1 MTQAILACLLMFA
14 APGSGRAVV
23 VDGDRITFGDL
34 SPTAP
39 RELLGIDLGP
49 APAPGAKTQI
59 TRAAVA
65 DALRR
70 SGADPE
76 LATGVAVRQSVQR
89 AANELSL
96 EDLEAE
102 VRAAALAQLPLGVD
116 IDEVLGLR
124 AVKLPPGD
132 HAVVVSLGRVRR
144 STRAAVEVNVG
155 ARRWASI
162 SATLSLSGTA
172 KTPVLN
178 KNMASGATIEAKNV
192 SLREVEIDD
201 LPEGAITRTDQLVGK
216 RLKTRQ
222 TKDAPLRQTSTEATP
237 IVTRGATMEI
247 VVSRPGVRISRQA
260 VAQQDGAAGE
270 SIRVKPVDDERVLV
284 VRVEEDGTG
293 RIVASGGGK

>member
-1 MTQAILACLLMFA
+1 MTTTILACLLVFA
-14 APGSGRAVV
+14 GPVGKSVV

-39 RELLGIDLGP
+39 RELLGVDLGP

-96 EDLEAE
+96 EDLDGE
-102 VRAAALAQLPLGVD
+102 VRSAAMAQLPLGVD
-116 IDEVLGLR
+116 IDDVLGLR
-124 AVKLPPGD
+124 AVKLPPGE
-132 HAVVVSLGRVRR
+132 HTVVVTLGRVRR
-144 STRAAVEVNVG
+144 STRAQVEVNVG

-178 KNMASGATIEAKNV
+178 KTMSPGATVEAGNV

-222 TKDAPLRQTSTEATP
+222 AKDAPLRQTSTEAQP
-237 IVTRGATMEI
+237 IITRGATVEI
-247 VVSRPGVRISRQA
+247 VVARPGVRISRQA

-270 SIRVKPVDDERVLV
+270 TIRVKPTDDERVLV
-284 VRVEEDGTG
+284 VRVQEDGTG
-293 RIVASGGGK
+293 RIVSSGGAK